1 MTDRLARQQE
11 VLDESLNML
20 PDCELRLGAAVR
32 DLREQLDAVTSL
44 GDALADDA
52 VVQRAQEVLGA
63 SS

>member
-1 MTDRLARQQE
+1 
-11 VLDESLNML
+11 ML